1 MDFKINNIIL
11 WPRDSS
17 KEKRNLEFEL
27 DKINVI
33 TGDSQKGKS
42 SIIPIIDYCLGSS
55 KCTIPVG
62 LIRDKTEWFGI
73 VVNVKGKKILFARK
87 EPGVHSQSSEVFI
100 KEDVEIEKLPRP
112 TAETNVTF
120 LKNKLNEIAA
130 LPYLTLTDDVD
141 ENAAGKR
148 ASFRDFSAFQFQPQH
163 IVANPYTL
171 FYKADTYENRERLK
185 NIFPLVLGALDK
197 ETLYLRQ
204 QLKELEQEYSKK
216 IKELNEVKRT
226 TEHWIYRVR
235 SYYSQAREYGLLPN
249 APDFMIGWSTQVY
262 VKYLEEVPQLINS
275 KIFLIENQATNSA
288 VTELNL
294 LLNEEL
300 ELSREIGT
308 LRQKLYKMSR
318 LFESEKLY
326 HESLDKQQE
335 RLQPT
340 NWFQKLVEPRTTCIF
355 CGSENNSAYEELN
368 RLYNYQTKINISS
381 NDIVRSYDMLDREI
395 VKIRARLSELE
406 KSLNNIRKQKNS
418 LEVES
423 DEVRR
428 IRQTE
433 QEVFR
438 FVGRLEKALEDYKL
452 VHEDHNLQDEV
463 TELENQINILKEK
476 INPQKI
482 KANLKE
488 ALKNISSKINRYA
501 DFLGVEDADHPI
513 SLDITNLTLRKT
525 SGKREDFLWEIGSG
539 ANWMGYHIATMLALH
554 EYFKGLNWNPV
565 PHFLVIDQPSQ
576 VYFPEKI
583 IENENTKEND
593 ENETKQIP
601 QFKQEDVVRVEKIF
615 TALSTHLRLKNLNK
629 YSTQIIV
636 IEHAD
641 EITWKSAEHDI
652 HVVARWRDGN
662 DALIPEE
669 WL

>member
-11 WPRDSS
+11 WPRDST
-17 KEKRNLEFEL
+17 KKIRNLEFKL

-42 SIIPIIDYCLGSS
+42 SIIQIIDYCLGSS

-73 VVNVKGKKILFARK
+73 VVSVEGKKILFARK
-87 EPGVHSQSSEVFI
+87 EPGVHSQSVEAFI
-100 KEDVEIEKLPRP
+100 KEDVEIDNLPRP
-112 TAETNVTF
+112 TAERNVTF

-130 LPYLTLTDDVD
+130 LPYLTLVDDVD

-216 IKELNEVKRT
+216 SKELNEVKRT
-226 TEHWIYRVR
+226 TEHWMYRVK
-235 SYYSQAREYGLLPN
+235 SYYSQAKEYGLLPN
-249 APDFMIGWSTQVY
+249 APDFMIGWSTQEY
-262 VKYLEEVPQLINS
+262 IRNLEGIPLSLNS
-275 KIFLIENQATNSA
+275 EIFLIESQGTNSA
-288 VTELNL
+288 VAELNL

-326 HESLDKQQE
+326 HESLEKQQE

-340 NWFQKLVEPRTTCIF
+340 IWFRKLVEPRTTCIF
-355 CGSENNSAYEELN
+355 CGSENSSAYEELE
-368 RLYNYQTKINISS
+368 RLYNYHTKINISS

-395 VKIRARLSELE
+395 VKIKKRLSELE
-406 KSLNNIRKQKNS
+406 KSLNIIRKQKNN

-423 DEVRR
+423 DEIRK

-452 VHEDHNLQDEV
+452 VHEDYSLQDEV
-463 TELENQINILKEK
+463 TELENKINILKEK

-482 KANLKE
+482 KANLKK
-488 ALKNISSKINRYA
+488 ALENISSKINRYA

-513 SLDITNLTLRKT
+513 SLDITNLTLRKI

-554 EYFKGLNWNPV
+554 EYFIALDWNPV
-565 PHFLVIDQPSQ
+565 PQFLVIDQPSQ

-583 IENENTKEND
+583 IEDTNEND
-593 ENETKQIP
+593 GNEVKQAP
-601 QFKQEDVVRVEKIF
+601 QFKQEDVVRVQKIF
-615 TALSTHLRLKNLNK
+615 TALSAHLSLKNTAKN
-629 YSTQIIV
+629 YFTQIIV
-636 IEHAD
+636 VEHAD
-641 EITWKSAEHDI
+641 EITWIGSKKDI